1 MKKIFKIIPL
11 FVLPLVLAS
20 CDLNFFKGTVEGDD
34 TQTTTD
40 DGGSGD
46 AGGSTG
52 GETIYPE
59 SVTISGSSTVAI
71 GESNKT
77 TLTASYTPSNVT
89 NKKITWTSSD
99 TAKATVNNSG
109 VVTGKAVGPVTITA
123 SMAGPNSTKVT
134 STHDM
139 TVTYANATS
148 VQLNESSKNLG
159 YGQTLNLTATVLPN
173 GTSGTKDKADPA
185 VTWSTT
191 NSSVASISATTGSTI
206 TVTAGSSDG
215 NATITAASTAD
226 PTKKATCTINVS
238 DNPMDKW
245 TIMIYMCGADLE
257 SGYDYYSGTFDNPTP
272 GYASTDIS
280 EILSV
285 NGQPDDVNIILE
297 TGGARKW
304 KNSTINSVYSQ
315 NKLGRWHVANKQLVA
330 DTHVSYAN
338 MGDSSTFQSF
348 LQWGLT
354 NYPAEKTGVI
364 LWNHGGAMQGVCQDE
379 TPAGGYDM
387 LDNKEV
393 KDALSAAFSATGT
406 SKLEWIGY
414 DACLMAVQDIAEF
427 NSQYFNY
434 MVCSEESEAGYG
446 WEYNTWVDDL
456 YAKNSTTTI
465 LEAICDRFV
474 AQSGASGNDQTLSV
488 LDLTKMAAYKTAF
501 EDFASSV
508 GSCISSYGKS
518 NFQNFMKHNV
528 KYFSTYQYTYE
539 ECYSDL
545 EDWAN
550 SNGMTVSQILNYLG
564 YSSAHELFV
573 DEDGDYGWGLSYEN
587 GLYCDWSGERFALFD
602 IKDFLKKISTL
613 SQFQGSTIA
622 DKITTAKNALSQLVI
637 YSVAGDAAGEAYGL
651 ALFFSLVSSA
661 YRTSVYTSSQTNFT
675 NWRSVVNSYGV

>member
-20 CDLNFFKGTVEGDD
+20 CDLNMFKGHVEGDD
-34 TQTTTD
+34 TQTTD

-46 AGGSTG
+46 TVYAETLSIAGPN
-52 GETIYPE
+52 TI
-59 SVTISGSSTVAI
+59 VKGN
-71 GESNKT
+71 SNKV
-77 TLTASYTPSNVT
+77 TLTATITPTNAT
-89 NKKITWTSSD
+89 NKKITWSSSD
-99 TAKATVNNSG
+99 ESKATVSSSG
-109 VVTGKAVGPVTITA
+109 TVTGKAVGPVTITA
-123 SMAGPNSTKVT
+123 SVAGKDGAITAEHP
-134 STHDM
+134 M
-139 TVTYANATS
+139 TVTYADVIS
-148 VQLNESSKNLG
+148 VTLSDSSKNLA
-159 YGQTLNLTATVLPN
+159 YGASVNLTATLN
-173 GTSGTKDKADPA
+173 KSGDQNFDQNT
-185 VTWSTT
+185 VINWSTS
-191 NSSVASISATTGSTI
+191 NSSVASLNTTTTKSGQSV
-206 TVTAGSSDG
+206 TVTAGSSTA
-215 NATITAASTAD
+215 NATIIASVGSIN
-226 PTKKATCTINVS
+226 ATCTISVS

-304 KNSTINSVYSQ
+304 KNSKIQSVWNQ
-315 NKLGRWHVANKQLVA
+315 GKLGRWHVANKQLVA
-330 DTHVSYAN
+330 DTHVDYEN
-338 MGDSSTFQSF
+338 GMGESETFQDF
-348 LQWGLT
+348 LEWGLT

-379 TPAGGYDM
+379 TPTGGYDM

-393 KDALSAAFSATGT
+393 KDALSAAFTATGT

-474 AQSGASGNDQTLSV
+474 AQSGATGNDQTLSV
-488 LDLTKMAAYKTAF
+488 LDLSKMAAYKTAF

-539 ECYSDL
+539 QCYADL
-545 EDWAN
+545 EDWAS
-550 SNGMTVSQILNYLG
+550 SNDMTVSQILSYLG

-587 GLYCDWSGERFALFD
+587 GLYCDWTGERFALFD
-602 IKDFLKKISTL
+602 IKDFFNKISTL

-622 DKITTAKNALSQLVI
+622 GKITTAKNALSQLVI
-637 YSVAGDAAGEAYGL
+637 YSVDGDAAGEAYGL

-661 YRTSVYTSSQTNFT
+661 YRTSVYTSSQTNFS